1 MKKVIEKKMYYYV
14 DESGDTTFFNKRGK
28 NLLNSGDVSRV
39 FIVGYLETEEPNK
52 IHKELEKIRNEIR
65 GDEYLKSIPSVKKSL
80 LHFHAKDDCPEVREK
95 VFKAIKN
102 MDIKVFIIV
111 LRKNVEIFQ
120 KKFNCNK
127 KKMYEYA
134 VEKLFENRLHLYS
147 ETDIYFSKMGNIV
160 RENNMKEALK
170 KAEESFSKKWNT
182 HNKNKIRTLIQE
194 PSQVTLLQVIDYVIW
209 TINRVYEK
217 NDSRYYNFIKEKIS
231 LIIDIFDKDKYPNIY
246 YDNKKNVFDIKK
258 ISPVK

>member
-1 MKKVIEKKMYYYV
+1 MLMSREILL
-14 DESGDTTFFNKRGK
+14 FFNKRGK

-170 KAEESFSKKWNT
+170 ARK
-182 HNKNKIRTLIQE
+182 R
-194 PSQVTLLQVIDYVIW
+194 
-209 TINRVYEK
+209 
-217 NDSRYYNFIKEKIS
+217 
-231 LIIDIFDKDKYPNIY
+231 
-246 YDNKKNVFDIKK
+246 
-258 ISPVK
+258 